1 HSHDFRIDLRLFVF
15 LLTDSLYIS
24 PAPVNNKPFLPPSF
38 YVLNHNSSKA
48 VTLEAFRNG
57 PAYSPSDPGLGRSV
71 AQSIEVFEQGEA
83 ILRPISAGLRD
94 LQDLMDRTERQKS
107 LNKAFVAP
115 VRRLPPELLTHVFSY
130 VVADNHYMKLCNVG
144 KCRNFSRVC
153 YAWRSISLATPQ
165 LWTSISF
172 WLRGS
177 DKWQNRFESELQLT
191 QDYPL
196 DVKVHHSN
204 VDRSRMGS
212 WLLLTSQCRR
222 WRTLTIHLND
232 ITLQSIQ
239 PEPLVCSSLVSI
251 YFEYTTLMLRRTEID
266 TGNTRTLF
274 STLAE
279 ASLMR
284 TAEIRVAYG
293 KGGYCMCLPPSW
305 NLSTLL
311 VQFWYCNNIGRL
323 CPMIQQYSGTL
334 EKLNFAVFN
343 TEPGTSSLPLGWVV
357 TMPRL
362 TELVCGG
369 HASRLIRLVEAPKL
383 RHLTIDQPKERLCD
397 EAVQGVPSTAHF
409 ITQFRNL
416 RELHLLNTSWSTG
429 SLIDTLNELT
439 HLECLRM
446 LESGEEYSSKLV
458 TRELFERLTRGGVD
472 ADGKVLDRAHLCTL
486 PKLSRMITT
495 IHSSVAEDDAM
506 IPAARR
512 MALSRVEEGEGLLP
526 LKVFSF
532 RYRLS
537 QDRNRWTTMS
547 LESL

>member
-1 HSHDFRIDLRLFVF
+1 
-15 LLTDSLYIS
+15 
-24 PAPVNNKPFLPPSF
+24 
-38 YVLNHNSSKA
+38 

-71 AQSIEVFEQGEA
+71 AQSIEVLERGEA
-83 ILRPISAGLRD
+83 ILCPISTGLRD
-94 LQDLMDRTERQKS
+94 LEDLLDRAERQKN

-130 VVADNHYMKLCNVG
+130 VVADNHYVKLCNVG

-204 VDRSRMGS
+204 LDRSRMGS

-222 WRTLTIHLND
+222 WRTLTIHLNG
-232 ITLQSIQ
+232 ITLQSLQ

-279 ASLMR
+279 APLMR
-284 TAEIRVAYG
+284 TAEIRVTYG
-293 KGGYCMCLPPSW
+293 KGGYCMRLPPSW

-311 VQFWYCNNIGRL
+311 VQFRYCNNIGRL
-323 CPMIQQYSGTL
+323 CPMVQQYSGTL
-334 EKLNFAVFN
+334 KKLNFAVFN
-343 TEPGTSSLPLGWVV
+343 TEPGTSSLPLGWAV
-357 TMPRL
+357 TMPQL
-362 TELVCGG
+362 TELLCGG

-397 EAVQGVPSTAHF
+397 ETVQGVPSTAHF

-416 RELHLLNTSWSTG
+416 RELHLLNASWSTD

-458 TRELFERLTRGGVD
+458 TRELYERLTRGSVD
-472 ADGKVLDRAHLCTL
+472 AEDKGIEHEHLCPLSKLTRMTVTL
-486 PKLSRMITT
+486 
-495 IHSSVAEDDAM
+495 HSPIAEDDAM

-537 QDRNRWTTMS
+537 QDRNRWTSMT